1 VRGSRSQTLDL
12 VHVRFTSA
20 GWCRS
25 GGCVAREPTVVDGH
39 AVARKSAKSALSVG
53 FMSANFVANICTQEV
68 SLTRFAQNEKRWS
81 CNNAVA
87 R

>member
-53 FMSANFVANICTQEV
+53 FMSGGQHLHSRGFTD
-68 SLTRFAQNEKRWS
+68 TFRTK
-81 CNNAVA
+81 
-87 R
+87 